1 MTNDNNVHELRGERP
16 KISSTKPT
24 TTSNLMP
31 DPNIPAVI
39 RIHQSPDTTA
49 ADDLMDDLGG
59 GLDDN
64 ATTMHQD
71 EEVKEQVTVQ
81 DLQAMKQ
88 MIREIRQN
96 PELLYEYSPAF
107 SHYARRHRTAD
118 IIHQSR
124 KQC

>member
-1 MTNDNNVHELRGERP
+1 
-16 KISSTKPT
+16 
-24 TTSNLMP
+24 MP

-49 ADDLMDDLGG
+49 ADDFMDDLGG
-59 GLDDN
+59 DLDDN
-64 ATTMHQD
+64 ATAMHQD
-71 EEVKEQVTVQ
+71 EEVKEQVTVH

-96 PELLYEYSPAF
+96 PELLYEYSPVF

-118 IIHQSR
+118 IIHHSR